1 VKCSP
6 KKLHIYLKRIDNN
19 KNKNRKI
26 ELGEH
31 FIPEGRSVPNNQA
44 LLGYKK
50 GDNNKMNINQFTF
63 NRRSMRIVEIGN
75 KNYISL
81 SDLEL
86 KNRPDENRITAI
98 SVFSGSGYLPLEII
112 PLENAINLTENTKL
126 KEFLESM

>member
-1 VKCSP
+1 
-6 KKLHIYLKRIDNN
+6 
-19 KNKNRKI
+19 
-26 ELGEH
+26 
-31 FIPEGRSVPNNQA
+31 
-44 LLGYKK
+44 
-50 GDNNKMNINQFTF
+50 MNINQFTF